1 MSSAKVMAHFPAPI
15 LTRGINLKVE
25 YLFYTQA
32 AEERYLYPLPNLKK
46 EKQMKNSMMA
56 IIMGMMMVTPA
67 LADVQYGKASYY
79 WQGQGQK
86 TANGERFN
94 PSSMTA
100 AHRRYPFGTMVR
112 VTNMHNNSSVVLRIN
127 DRGPF
132 VRGRIIDVSK
142 AAAKHLGMLKA
153 GIVKVK
159 VEKLQ

>member
-1 MSSAKVMAHFPAPI
+1 MKTTI
-15 LTRGINLKVE
+15 I
-25 YLFYTQA
+25 A
-32 AEERYLYPLPNLKK
+32 A
-46 EKQMKNSMMA
+46 MC
-56 IIMGMMMVTPA
+56 IA
-67 LADVQYGKASYY
+67 LSTTSVFANEFGKASYY
-79 WQGQGQK
+79 WQGQK